1 MNAKPTW
8 RHIENQIKHK
18 SILHSQK
25 PIVMHPTYTS
35 KTPSHFFLCIFWSL
49 IRLEKSCSLKSQWYC
64 KTNNLHNL
72 KSTLQ
77 HVIIII
83 IGWKLLTNLSLL
95 NVSVTM
101 SFYIV
106 IIMTMCYIQ
115 KVFDMRPFS
124 YTYNIAKLVF
134 LKASKELEHLT
145 INECENE
152 QVVFNFVHWLG
163 IYTIHIRYIH

>member
-1 MNAKPTW
+1 
-8 RHIENQIKHK
+8 
-18 SILHSQK
+18 
-25 PIVMHPTYTS
+25 
-35 KTPSHFFLCIFWSL
+35 
-49 IRLEKSCSLKSQWYC
+49 
-64 KTNNLHNL
+64 
-72 KSTLQ
+72 
-77 HVIIII
+77 
-83 IGWKLLTNLSLL
+83 
-95 NVSVTM
+95 M

-152 QVVFNFVHWLG
+152 QVVFNFVH
-163 IYTIHIRYIH
+163 